1 MERSSPKIFKLGS
14 VAESER
20 IMSISIVITIIMIT
34 VGSYGAYEKDGVLRL
49 LNVPR
54 HFRQTKELRE
64 NGGYIEQ
71 CRATN
76 LRKEQLGQVNVF
88 AFLDP
93 SWYYSYRQ
101 AIMLASLKNRLE
113 KSGFSNIFFFMV
125 TPPSD
130 LLEDSTENNIEIKA
144 WREISKNTQEFEYS
158 LDSVETLFG
167 DMKKKKKGIILLED
181 TSELGIWKSFHA
193 SKDEVVII
201 DRCGKVTYQ
210 IIVPWSILHFPYV
223 KAAILSTYKED
234 PCGPCY
240 GQSST
245 VRDSMDYEEYLLK
258 TINSDETKVDEN
270 LDKQTD
276 RVFSEYLETIKV
288 SSEEL
293 KQVEDDNNTSTI
305 ASFNADVHESTAHDI
320 TTEVSTIRTTENM
333 KNNDN
338 VRDIFFTDKNIEV
351 TPEVPLEQE
360 QTPIPTIIS
369 NLTTTEVYSERQ
381 DCIFSNKHVN
391 GNNDVSFTNTDLRKH
406 NKNFQ
411 NESNI
416 SLENMRMEEHEAV
429 NESAKAEELQSSN
442 DESIPL
448 RIILYA
454 PHLHEENG
462 TLTKYTHLVLN
473 TGSLNYHDHFNSKS
487 TTSDQEVPYPTALKK
502 SDSEILND
510 RTLAEYVHN
519 VNESPGVY
527 GEVADYWQTIDGNEL
542 NNKNENAELTDY
554 DYVTAEDTGSIINN
568 IFNNERPSDID
579 AIDSDMNIK
588 NNNNL
593 DDFTQQRLI
602 EHYSKL
608 LTWIYYIVYLF
619 VISSGSLASS
629 ESKLLLLLVVVVL
642 EVLLSESVSESV
654 SLLSLELELLDNLYK
669 T

>member
-1 MERSSPKIFKLGS
+1 MHASRSIFSSRWTASPKISGS
-14 VAESER
+14 SKIFRHGPEGESER
-20 IMSISIVITIIMIT
+20 IMSISIVITIMTMMI
-34 VGSYGAYEKDGVLRL
+34 VGNYGAYEKDRVLRL
-49 LNVPR
+49 LDVPR
-54 HFRQTKELRE
+54 HFRQTKEPR
-64 NGGYIEQ
+64 GYIEQ

-76 LRKEQLGQVNVF
+76 LRREQLGHVNVF

-101 AIMLASLKNRLE
+101 AVMLGLLKKRLE
-113 KSGFSNIFFFMV
+113 KSGFSNILFFTV

-167 DMKKKKKGIILLED
+167 DIKEKRKGIILLQD

-223 KAAILSTYKED
+223 KAAILSTYKDD

-258 TINSDETKVDEN
+258 TINSDETKIDED
-270 LDKQTD
+270 LDTQTD
-276 RVFSEYLETIKV
+276 KVFSDLETIKT

-293 KQVEDDNNTSTI
+293 KQIEDDKNTSTI
-305 ASFNADVHESTAHDI
+305 ASFSANIHESIVYDI
-320 TTEVSTIRTTENM
+320 TTKASTVRPTENM
-333 KNNDN
+333 RNDDN
-338 VRDIFFTDKNIEV
+338 VRDIFFTDKNIEI
-351 TPEVPLEQE
+351 TSEVPLEQE
-360 QTPIPTIIS
+360 QTPIPTITS
-369 NLTTTEVYSERQ
+369 NFTTTEVYSEKQ

-391 GNNDVSFTNTDLRKH
+391 SNDDVSFTNTDLRRHDKDL
-406 NKNFQ
+406 Q

-416 SLENMRMEEHEAV
+416 SLEEMKMKEHEAI
-429 NESAKAEELQSSN
+429 NESTKAKELQSLN

-462 TLTKYTHLVLN
+462 TLKKYTHLVLN

-487 TTSDQEVPYPTALKK
+487 TTSDQEPPALKK
-502 SDSEILND
+502 SDSAILND
-510 RTLAEYVHN
+510 RTLAQYVHN

-527 GEVADYWQTIDGNEL
+527 GEIADYWQTVDGNEMS
-542 NNKNENAELTDY
+542 NKNENAELTDY
-554 DYVTAEDTGSIINN
+554 DYVTAEDTGSNINN
-568 IFNNERPSDID
+568 AFNNESSILRPSDID

-588 NNNNL
+588 NSNDL

-602 EHYSKL
+602 DHYNKL
-608 LTWIYYIVYLF
+608 LTWIYYIV
-619 VISSGSLASS
+619 
-629 ESKLLLLLVVVVL
+629 
-642 EVLLSESVSESV
+642 
-654 SLLSLELELLDNLYK
+654 
-669 T
+669 